1 MRRAFRVAGWMLA
14 GLVRVHGGA
23 LAADRPVF
31 CGTARWQPFIREAA
45 DRFRLPPDWI
55 DAVIRAESAG
65 CETVNGKPT
74 TSPAGAMGLM
84 QLMPATWRE
93 YRRRLGLGD
102 DPFDPHDNIL
112 AGAAYLRDLYER
124 YGSAGFLAA
133 YQAGPGRYEES
144 LEHGQP
150 LPRATLDYVAHVR
163 RAIQRMHARP
173 VPMPAPSTPAAS
185 ALFVNLTAG
194 PATGDRSSEELR
206 DSGLFV
212 PLSRRR
218 RTVRRSHRRSPKASS
233 R

>member
-1 MRRAFRVAGWMLA
+1 MRRASGIAGWMLA

-93 YRRRLGLGD
+93 YRRRLGLSD

-144 LEHGQP
+144 LEHGKP

-163 RAIQRMHARP
+163 HAIQRMHARAA
-173 VPMPAPSTPAAS
+173 PMPRPIASAAS
-185 ALFVNLTAG
+185 PLFVNLTAHAVAG
-194 PATGDRSSEELR
+194 NRSSGELR
-206 DSGLFV
+206 DSGLFI
-212 PLSRRR
+212 PLSRHR
-218 RTVRRSHRRSPKASS
+218 RTVRRTQRRSPKASS

>member
-1 MRRAFRVAGWMLA
+1 MRRASRVAGWMLA
-14 GLVRVHGGA
+14 GLIRVHGGA

-31 CGTARWQPFIREAA
+31 CGTARWQPFIRDAA

-93 YRRRLGLGD
+93 YRRRLGLSD

-144 LEHGQP
+144 LEHGKP

-163 RAIQRMHARP
+163 RAIQQMHARA
-173 VPMPAPSTPAAS
+173 VPMPAPIAPASS
-185 ALFVNLTAG
+185 ALFVNLTAR
-194 PATGDRSSEELR
+194 PAAGDDSPVQLR

-212 PLSRRR
+212 PLSRHLRSA
-218 RTVRRSHRRSPKASS
+218 RRSHRRSSKVSS